1 MDKHLSTRSP
11 ESELD
16 VNSRRSFKLGVEQ
29 LRGSRMTRA
38 SCAMVGWVRV
48 GGSVCEQVNY

>member
-16 VNSRRSFKLGVEQ
+16 VNSRRSFKAGVEQ
-29 LRGSRMTRA
+29 LRGSRITRA
-38 SCAMVGWVRV
+38 SCEMVGWVRV
-48 GGSVCEQVNY
+48 GGSVCAWVS